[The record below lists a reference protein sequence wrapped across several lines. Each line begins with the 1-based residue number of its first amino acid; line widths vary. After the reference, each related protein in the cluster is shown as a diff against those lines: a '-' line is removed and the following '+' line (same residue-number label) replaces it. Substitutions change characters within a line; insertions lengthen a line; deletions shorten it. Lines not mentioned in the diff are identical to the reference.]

1 MQLHHGVDLRHLG
14 RPHHLLTQ
22 AYPRRDRPFKS
33 PARRDLRQSPP
44 FALSLSKGRLSE
56 VEAFATLGPNGKEA
70 AELFMGE
77 DA

>member
-1 MQLHHGVDLRHLG
+1 MPV
-14 RPHHLLTQ
+14 
-22 AYPRRDRPFKS
+22 
-33 PARRDLRQSPP
+33 SPP

-56 VEAFATLGPNGKEA
+56 AEAFATLSPNGKEA

>member
-14 RPHHLLTQ
+14 RPHHLLIQ
-22 AYPRRDRPFKS
+22 ASTRRDRPSKS